1 MQHDLTTGS
10 VFRNVVSFSLPY
22 LLSYF
27 LQTLYGMADLFII
40 GQFEGVASTTAVSI
54 GSQVMHMLTV
64 MLVGLAMGATVS
76 IAQAAGGGDK
86 KRTASAI
93 GNTVTLFMLLS
104 LALTALLLALRGGI
118 VSIMS
123 TPEEAVQGTL
133 AYLTVCFIGIPF
145 ITAYNIIASIFRGL
159 GDSKSPMYFIA
170 VACVV
175 NIALDYYFMGTLH
188 LGPAGAAL
196 GTTLSQAVSVLVSL
210 AIILKRRLISV
221 RRADFRPQRA
231 VMGKLLQIG
240 VPVALQDGFIQVSF
254 VIITIIANRRGLT
267 DAAAVGIVEKIIG
280 FLFLIPSSMLSTVSA
295 LGAQNIGAGKPERAR
310 LTLRYA
316 AMIACSFGIAVVIL
330 IQFIAEP
337 LGEIT
342 LIHSPALRLFWIDT
356 ALTAP
361 DYSALEL
368 STSRLAAAQAEALV
382 FLGKVGF
389 SVSQEHLN
397 EGSFG
402 QYDGEFL
409 VLDEADRFAGDVIDL
424 PASLCACVRFR
435 GHHAESPAQYRR
447 LMQFI
452 REEGYTAAGFSR
464 EITVIDYGFTTDT
477 EKFVTEI
484 MIPLQKV

>member
-1 MQHDLTTGS
+1 MQNDLTTGS

-64 MLVGLAMGATVS
+64 MLVSLAMGATVS

-159 GDSKSPMYFIA
+159 GDSKNPMYFIA

-210 AIILKRRLISV
+210 AVILKRRLISV

-267 DAAAVGIVEKIIG
+267 DAAAVGIVEKIIS
-280 FLFLIPSSMLSTVSA
+280 FLFLVPSSMLSTVSA
-295 LGAQNIGAGKPERAR
+295 LGAQCIGAGKPRRA
-310 LTLRYA
+310 LQTLWYA
-316 AMIACSFGIAVVIL
+316 IAVAFGFGVLISVV
-330 IQFIAEP
+330 IQFVAEP
-337 LGEIT
+337 VV
-342 LIHSPALRLFWIDT
+342 ALFTHDAAVVAAGGPYLRGYILDCCFAGVHFCFSGYFCAIGR
-356 ALTAP
+356 
-361 DYSALEL
+361 SEL
-368 STSRLAAAQAEALV
+368 SFVHNITAVVLVRVPGAYLTSRYFPATLLPMGLATAAGSL
-382 FLGKVGF
+382 L
-389 SVSQEHLN
+389 SVIICVIA
-397 EGSFG
+397 
-402 QYDGEFL
+402 FL
-409 VLDEADRFAGDVIDL
+409 VLRRHGKLL
-424 PASLCACVRFR
+424 P
-435 GHHAESPAQYRR
+435 G
-447 LMQFI
+447 
-452 REEGYTAAGFSR
+452 EG
-464 EITVIDYGFTTDT
+464 
-477 EKFVTEI
+477 
-484 MIPLQKV
+484 